1 MTDML
6 SPIVL
11 NNWLFIPLTSLFVF
25 AAAYLGWRPL
35 IGFLGGKALA
45 KKEQI
50 MHQLDL
56 MYVTADEK
64 QITIFLLLSSYGL
77 GTVFFLLLFPN
88 MVPALIMGSFVSILG
103 MKIPPIVIQSLYE
116 KRCKTVVNQMV
127 DGMTIMANG
136 IKAGLSP
143 AQSMERVTDN
153 LKGPL
158 AQEFNLVLNK
168 VRLGMTF
175 EEALNEMG
183 ERVPQPDVQMLVTSI
198 NILKE
203 TGGNLAETF
212 QTINSVVRER
222 QKLEKKIEAMTA
234 QGITQGIIIS
244 IIPSAMLLMFWTMD
258 PEFVAPLFNT
268 SIGVM
273 CLCLVFTLQIIGG
286 FMIKKMVQI
295 KV

>member
-1 MTDML
+1 MTSFL

-11 NNWLFIPLTSLFVF
+11 NNWLLIPLVSLLVF

-35 IGFLGGKALA
+35 INVLSKLALS
-45 KKEQI
+45 KKDQI
-50 MHQLDL
+50 MNQLDL

-64 QITIFLLLSSYGL
+64 QVTIFLLLSSYGL

-88 MVPALIMGSFVSILG
+88 IIPATILAVFVSIIG
-103 MKIPPIVIQSLYE
+103 IKVPPILIQGLYE
-116 KRCKTVVNQMV
+116 KRCKKVVNQMV

-153 LKGPL
+153 IKGPL
-158 AQEFNLVLNK
+158 SQEFNLVLNK

-183 ERVPQPDVQMLVTSI
+183 ERVPMPDVQMLVTSI

-234 QGITQGIIIS
+234 QGITQGVIIS

-258 PEFVAPLFNT
+258 PAFVAPLFNT
-268 SIGVM
+268 SIGIM